1 MRRVAPRRKGMR
13 KMVKILATLAL
24 ASSSQ
29 AVALPNGLSGLTV
42 GMASGGLAD
51 GYVHSEVDFLLSRYF
66 CVGPEVALAFGGGR
80 ALYAGAA
87 GRIYFTPGLSEVLQP
102 HLAFGAGI
110 ARDFDKEAAARGEE
124 NGAYAN
130 VALGCDV
137 DVAWAPVS
145 WYADAGGLFFTGE
158 GRENGFKAEV
168 GLRFSI
174 GPVGRLE
181 EEERARIAEEQRL
194 EEERLA
200 RIAEEERVVA
210 RLADAEQA
218 GERGDYAEGIEICE
232 EILEAY
238 PDRAEA
244 AELLEELERL
254 QAEAY
259 KAPTPRPPRPEPT
272 PEAEPEP
279 EIPVISP
286 EAVRAYEQGKGA
298 LAGGAISQAIYIL
311 SAVVREFP
319 SYGAARAEL
328 VQAYLLQGLDSYSNG
343 ELRAA
348 LTSWRRAL
356 AFDPGNAK
364 IQRYVKRAESEL
376 E

>member
-1 MRRVAPRRKGMR
+1 MIKTITISAALM
-13 KMVKILATLAL
+13 LAATSA
-24 ASSSQ
+24 AI
-29 AVALPNGLSGLTV
+29 AIPNGLSGLTV

-51 GYVHSEVDFLLSRYF
+51 GYVHGEVDFLLSRYF

-110 ARDFDKEAAARGEE
+110 ARDFDEKVAARGEE
-124 NGAYAN
+124 NGAYVN

-145 WYADAGGLFFTGE
+145 WYADVGGLFLTGE

-174 GPVGRLE
+174 GSVGRLE
-181 EEERARIAEEQRL
+181 EEERARVAEEKRL

-200 RIAEEERVVA
+200 RIAEEERVAA

-218 GERGDYAEGIEICE
+218 RERGDYAEGIEICE

-259 KAPTPRPPRPEPT
+259 RAPTPRPPRPEPT
-272 PEAEPEP
+272 PEPEPGPEP

-343 ELRAA
+343 ELSAA

>member
-1 MRRVAPRRKGMR
+1 MRRGAPRRKGMR
-13 KMVKILATLAL
+13 KTVKIIIALAL
-24 ASSSQ
+24 AASSQ

-51 GYVHSEVDFLLSRYF
+51 GYVHGEVGFLLTRWF
-66 CVGPEVALAFGGGR
+66 CVGPEVALAFGGGQ

-87 GRIYFTPGLSEVLQP
+87 GRVYFAPGLNEIFQP
-102 HLAFGAGI
+102 HLAFGGGVAH
-110 ARDFDKEAAARGEE
+110 DFDKKVAARGEE
-124 NGAYAN
+124 NGPYVNA
-130 VALGCDV
+130 ALGCDV
-137 DVAWAPVS
+137 DVPWAPLS
-145 WYADAGGLFFTGE
+145 WYADAGGLFFPGE
-158 GRENGFKAEV
+158 GRESGFKAEV

-174 GPVGRLE
+174 GPVRRLE
-181 EEERARIAEEQRL
+181 EEERARIAEEKRL
-194 EEERLA
+194 EQERLA
-200 RIAEEERVVA
+200 RIAEEKRVAA

-218 GERGDYAEGIEICE
+218 KERGDYAGGIEICE

-259 KAPTPRPPRPEPT
+259 TEPTPRPRPEPE
-272 PEAEPEP
+272 PEPEP

-286 EAVRAYEQGKGA
+286 DAIRAYEQGKAA
-298 LAGGAISQAIYIL
+298 LAAGAISRAIYIL

-343 ELRAA
+343 ELKAA

-376 E
+376 Q

>member
-1 MRRVAPRRKGMR
+1 MR
-13 KMVKILATLAL
+13 KTVKILATLAL
-24 ASSSQ
+24 AASSQ

-42 GMASGGLAD
+42 GIASGGLAD
-51 GYVHSEVDFLLSRYF
+51 GYVHGEVDFLLSRYF
-66 CVGPEVALAFGGGR
+66 CVGPELALAFGGGR

-87 GRIYFTPGLSEVLQP
+87 GRVYFTPGLSEVLQP
-102 HLAFGAGI
+102 HLAFGAGL
-110 ARDFDKEAAARGEE
+110 ARDFDEKVAARGEE
-124 NGAYAN
+124 NGAYVN

-145 WYADAGGLFFTGE
+145 WYADAGGFFLTGE

-174 GPVGRLE
+174 GRVRRLE
-181 EEERARIAEEQRL
+181 EEERARIAEEKRL

-200 RIAEEERVVA
+200 RIAEEERVAA

-232 EILEAY
+232 EILGAY

-244 AELLEELERL
+244 AELLEELELL

-259 KAPTPRPPRPEPT
+259 RAPTPRPRPEPT
-272 PEAEPEP
+272 PEPEPEP
-279 EIPVISP
+279 EIPVITP

-343 ELRAA
+343 ELSAA
-348 LTSWRRAL
+348 LKSWRRAL